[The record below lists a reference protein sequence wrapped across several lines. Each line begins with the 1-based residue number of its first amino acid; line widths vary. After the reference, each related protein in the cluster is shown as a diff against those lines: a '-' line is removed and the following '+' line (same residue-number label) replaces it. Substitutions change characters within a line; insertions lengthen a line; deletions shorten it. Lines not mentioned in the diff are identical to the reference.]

1 MLRMLRCMKSQWKTV
16 IAIIVL
22 LFVQAI
28 CDLSLPSYT
37 SDLIDV
43 GIQNSGI
50 EFATP
55 TVIRA
60 SEYEKVQTF
69 MTQEEKTKWQ
79 SSFEQ
84 GEDGNYHVKDDS
96 SRNMQELDDTF
107 THPILITY
115 MLSRMDDSDKAA
127 MAQQMAAAP
136 AGSMPDYLSM
146 RAGMEEKMESM
157 GDTLMH
163 STAVAYAKEDGI
175 LRS

>member
-1 MLRMLRCMKSQWKTV
+1 MMTMIRYMKKQWKTV
-16 IAIIVL
+16 IAVIVL

-60 SEYEKVQTF
+60 SEYQKVQTF
-69 MTQEEKTKWQ
+69 MTPEEKELWTD
-79 SSFEQ
+79 SYEM
-84 GEDGNYHVKDDS
+84 GEDGHYHVKDDS
-96 SRNMQELDDTF
+96 SSNMEKLDETF

-115 MLSRMDDSDKAA
+115 MPVSYTHL
-127 MAQQMAAAP
+127 
-136 AGSMPDYLSM
+136 
-146 RAGMEEKMESM
+146 
-157 GDTLMH
+157 TLP
-163 STAVAYAKEDGI
+163 TIRLV
-175 LRS
+175 